1 MSPCDIGRTIA
12 SALRKTTL
20 AGSFSGDSPCGLIK
34 NYSVG
39 NAVASDAAGRHK
51 GDACL
56 RSPKNNLDRF
66 FFGGTVLA
74 DCLFFRSGKKSFTA
88 RNVKELLL

>member
-20 AGSFSGDSPCGLIK
+20 AGSFSGGSPNGLLRDIFTF
-34 NYSVG
+34 G

-56 RSPKNNLDRF
+56 RSPKNNLGRF
-66 FFGGTVLA
+66 FFGVTVLA
-74 DCLFFRSGKKSFTA
+74 DC
-88 RNVKELLL
+88 